1 MICCRSKMPL
11 MRRASRDLARLQRRI
26 CHHAILRTGT
36 MLLRNSL
43 LVFIA
48 VLAFAGIA
56 TDVQA
61 DQRVALVIG
70 NSDYRNASRLPN
82 PTNDAEAIGALLK
95 NAGFDV
101 VNLRRDLDV
110 SEMRRTIGD
119 FADAARNADIAV
131 VYYAGHGM
139 EVNGVNYLIPVDA
152 KLQRDFDV
160 EDEAISLDRVLR
172 VLEPAKRLRLVIL
185 DACRDNPFAR
195 SMKRTVTTRAVGR
208 GLAPVEPWSTDTLVA
223 YAAKA
228 GSVASDGIGANSPYT
243 EALLKHLLEP
253 RLDVTI
259 ALR

>member
-82 PTNDAEAIGALLK
+82 PTNDAEAIGALFRK
-95 NAGFDV
+95 AGFDV

-110 SEMRRTIGD
+110 SEMRRAIGD
-119 FADAARNADIAV
+119 FADAAPNADIPAV
-131 VYYAGHGM
+131 
-139 EVNGVNYLIPVDA
+139 
-152 KLQRDFDV
+152 
-160 EDEAISLDRVLR
+160 S
-172 VLEPAKRLRLVIL
+172 
-185 DACRDNPFAR
+185 
-195 SMKRTVTTRAVGR
+195 
-208 GLAPVEPWSTDTLVA
+208 
-223 YAAKA
+223 YAAHQMTSTA
-228 GSVASDGIGANSPYT
+228 TNY
-243 EALLKHLLEP
+243 
-253 RLDVTI
+253 
-259 ALR
+259 